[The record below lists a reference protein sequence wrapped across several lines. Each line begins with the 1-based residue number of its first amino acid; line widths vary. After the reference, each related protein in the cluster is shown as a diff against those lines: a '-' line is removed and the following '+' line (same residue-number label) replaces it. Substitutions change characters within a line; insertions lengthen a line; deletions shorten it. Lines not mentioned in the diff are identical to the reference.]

1 MVWYTISMVEAIE
14 IGPLMIWTHLIFLL
28 VGVWLSTEFGFR
40 LAEGSHLSLHHF
52 QQYGRWYA
60 GAFILG
66 GRGIAVLA
74 DYRVYLRNL
83 LRFFIIWDGNFS
95 FLGGAIGVGI
105 VLFVVTREHRSTF
118 LQWLDVLVPSAALGI
133 GFDWL
138 GKLSA
143 GQAYGKPTDMPW
155 GVVYDSMSVRYTVPV
170 HPVQLYYV
178 LFFLLLTFA
187 LLIVRKYARRAGT
200 ETLVGVI
207 SAASAVLVFEN
218 FRGDFGIPVFAV
230 LTDFLILLFIF
241 GSAGFLIPR
250 VRSVSPMVLLG
261 WGGVAVLA
269 VVLYLAI
276 RGTVNVPAV
285 ELRMSQFLAV
295 LSFLAIVVYVV
306 VHRYQHPHV

>member
-1 MVWYTISMVEAIE
+1 MRYTPSMVEAIE
-14 IGPLMIWTHLIFLL
+14 IGPLVIWTHVVFLL
-28 VGVWLSTEFGFR
+28 LGVWLSTEFCFR

-52 QQYGRWYA
+52 QEYGRWYVA
-60 GAFILG
+60 AFILG
-66 GRGIAVLA
+66 GRGIAVFA
-74 DYRVYLRNL
+74 DYRVYLNDL
-83 LRFFIIWDGNFS
+83 LRLFILWDGNFS

-105 VLFVVTREHRSTF
+105 VLSMVTREHRSTF

-138 GKLSA
+138 GKLAA
-143 GQAYGKPTDMPW
+143 GQAYGKPTDVPW

-200 ETLVGVI
+200 ETLTGIV
-207 SAASAVLVFEN
+207 SAAIAVLFFEN

-230 LTDFLILLFIF
+230 LTDFVVLLFLF
-241 GSAGFLIPR
+241 GSAAVLVPR
-250 VRSVSPMVLLG
+250 VRALSLVTLIGLG
-261 WGGVAVLA
+261 GGTALIAGV
-269 VVLYLAI
+269 YLVT
-276 RGTVNVPAV
+276 RGALPVPAI

-295 LSFLAIVVYVV
+295 LSLLVTVVYVV
-306 VHRYQHPHV
+306 VHRVKHPYV